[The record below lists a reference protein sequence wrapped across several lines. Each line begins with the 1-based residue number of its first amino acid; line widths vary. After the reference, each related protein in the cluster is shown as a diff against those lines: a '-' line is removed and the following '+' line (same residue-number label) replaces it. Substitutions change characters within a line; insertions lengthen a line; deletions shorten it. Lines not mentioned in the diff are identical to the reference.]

1 MFKQHLFYPFIIYFI
16 LIFVYLYILYLMR
29 KNSKFLNNLIKRFFS
44 SKDNKDVSGMTLNEK

>member
-1 MFKQHLFYPFIIYFI
+1 MFKKHLFYPFIIYFI

-29 KNSKFLNNLIKRFFS
+29 KNSKFFINLIKRFFS

>member
-1 MFKQHLFYPFIIYFI
+1 MFKQHLSYHFIIYFI

-29 KNSKFLNNLIKRFFS
+29 KNTKLLNNLIKRCFS